1 MKNILSLEEINKFKE
16 DGAVIL
22 RNKFDEIWIAKL
34 RLGIQKAKN
43 TPSPRLVSHTK
54 EKDQPA
60 YYEDFWSWNL
70 FNEFE
75 DFVFTSPTA
84 KMASELLGA
93 NKIYLVM
100 DNWFFREA
108 GSKSFPPFHH
118 DISYFD
124 FEGSMCV
131 LWLPL
136 EQVKKEE
143 GISFVKGSH
152 LWNKLFLRTRFYD
165 GHRIDGDVCKIN
177 GKTYEN
183 APNIIKDKT
192 KYEFLH
198 WDLALG
204 DCIYFDI
211 RTLHGSLNEV
221 IPKKNIHRYTLRMV
235 DENGK
240 IEYRGKWA
248 KQERDLMKQQGYNNG
263 DKISG
268 KMFPQ
273 LWSK

>member
-1 MKNILSLEEINKFKE
+1 MKNILSLEEINQFKE

-43 TPSPRLVSHTK
+43 APSPRLVSHTK
-54 EKDQPA
+54 EEDQPS
-60 YYEDFWSWNL
+60 YYEDYWSWNL

-75 DFVFTSPTA
+75 DFVFNSPTA
-84 KMASELLGA
+84 KMAAELLGA

-183 APNIIKDKT
+183 ASDIIKDKK

-240 IEYRGKWA
+240 IEY
-248 KQERDLMKQQGYNNG
+248 
-263 DKISG
+263 
-268 KMFPQ
+268 
-273 LWSK
+273 

>member
-75 DFVFTSPTA
+75 DFVFNSPTA
-84 KMASELLGA
+84 KMAAELLGA

-136 EQVKKEE
+136 EQVTKEE

-192 KYEFLH
+192 KYKFLH

>member
-75 DFVFTSPTA
+75 NFVFNSSTA
-84 KMASELLGA
+84 KIAAELLGA
-93 NKIYLVM
+93 KKIYLVM

-152 LWNKLFLRTRFYD
+152 LWNKIFLRVRFTD
-165 GHRIDGDVCKIN
+165 GHKVEGNENIIN
-177 GKTYEN
+177 GK
-183 APNIIKDKT
+183 
-192 KYEFLH
+192 
-198 WDLALG
+198 
-204 DCIYFDI
+204 
-211 RTLHGSLNEV
+211 
-221 IPKKNIHRYTLRMV
+221 
-235 DENGK
+235 K
-240 IEYRGKWA
+240 IGLE
-248 KQERDLMKQQGYNNG
+248 
-263 DKISG
+263 I
-268 KMFPQ
+268 
-273 LWSK
+273 